1 MFRSYQT
8 ILREL
13 SYLVAKLLRAAY
25 FVLRWLC
32 SSMHLESGYVSL
44 SLLMCLLQGL
54 ATDTSTT
61 KGAHNLIQMHAA
73 T

>member
-13 SYLVAKLLRAAY
+13 FCAWLLSYLEQLN

-32 SSMHLESGYVSL
+32 SSMHLDQV
-44 SLLMCLLQGL
+44 MCPFRC
-54 ATDTSTT
+54 
-61 KGAHNLIQMHAA
+61 
-73 T
+73 